1 MQGKLKKQGCVG
13 AEQFPNMCY
22 TVWEL
27 LFGNQPMMS
36 MSKHEQAMPVV
47 QGETLLYQQG
57 GQDERLPVGTPAWH
71 AWLNTART
79 FSFQS
84 ALGTFTA
91 RKEQASNK
99 RGGGYWRAYRKR
111 DGKLHQV
118 YLGKSEE
125 LTLDRLNAV
134 AAALA
139 GQDGVEGDE
148 REPGQPVLPG
158 QPGVTS
164 DGEHS
169 LRLSTGASWSPAE
182 RGDASA
188 SAARRSSTLPLP
200 LTSLLGRER
209 EVAAVCT
216 LLLRP
221 EVRLLTLTGT
231 GGVGKTRLALEIATK
246 VQRDFTDGV
255 SFISLAPIQDADLVL
270 PTIVQ
275 TLGLHGSSAQTPLEL
290 LQAALRE
297 QHLLLV
303 LDNFEQ
309 VAAAAPLL
317 IDLLAACSR
326 LKLLVT
332 SREVLHV
339 RGERVFEV
347 PPLALPDPKHL
358 PDCVTL
364 ARYGAVSLFLER
376 AREVQPSFELT
387 PEEAALI
394 AAICVR
400 LDGLPLAIELAAARL
415 KLLPLPALL
424 ERLQRR
430 LAVLTGGPRDVPA
443 RQHTLRDT
451 IAWSYD
457 LLSKEE
463 QRLFRL
469 CSIFVGG
476 GTLEAM
482 EAMYDALGGESAQVL
497 DGVSSLLDKHLL
509 LQASQDSLGQDERRL
524 LMLETI
530 REYGLEMLAES
541 QEMEAVR
548 QAHSAYYL
556 HLAEEAEAH
565 LFRAEQVRWFD
576 RLEREYDN
584 LRAALSWT
592 VEQAGSEEAG
602 QKGEIALRL
611 AGALVRYWAV
621 RGSLSEGL
629 SWLERV
635 LAATSRVPTPR
646 RIRALSGAAWLAFFL
661 GDGERAEVLCEEC
674 LQLYRAAREMRE
686 VQELAASLLWLGWLP
701 LTHGNDDEVRYLL
714 EESRALARN
723 KGDTRNLAYLL
734 HCLGMAAI
742 GQDNY
747 AEARSLLEESQR
759 YYREMENKQ
768 DLVWSFLYL
777 GQVAFAQGDAV
788 RADALV
794 EEGLEQAR
802 ATHYQMGVACS
813 SYLLGRLALAQRD
826 VTKARAFLEESLTI
840 FEAFG
845 LQSNIAQ
852 VLSWLAG
859 IALAQDERAK
869 AGSLCARSLALFQQM
884 DDKESIAH
892 CLQQWGCMVAR
903 RGDALRAAQLWGA
916 AETLGGVTRSWRSFD
931 LFTLFTTLG
940 EPADYE
946 RMVSDVRAELGE
958 QAFAAAWAEGRK
970 MTPEQA
976 IAAQGQPLVPDLPHT
991 KARTNQH
998 ESLAPPYPA
1007 DLTEREVEVLRLVA
1021 RGLTDAQV
1029 AESLVISPR
1038 TVNAHL
1044 RSIYSKLNI
1053 TSRHAATLF
1062 ALEHHLI

>member
-1 MQGKLKKQGCVG
+1 
-13 AEQFPNMCY
+13 MCY
-22 TVWEL
+22 TVWEPVCE
-27 LFGNQPMMS
+27 NQLKMNMS
-36 MSKHEQAMPVV
+36 NHEQTMPVV
-47 QGETLLYQQG
+47 QDDILIYQQG
-57 GQDERLPVGTPAWH
+57 GQDERLPVGTPAWY
-71 AWLNTART
+71 AWLSRAR
-79 FSFQS
+79 SFAFRS
-84 ALGTFTA
+84 ALGSFTA

-99 RGGGYWRAYRKR
+99 RGGEYWRAYRKR
-111 DGKLHQV
+111 NGKLHRV

-125 LTLDRLNAV
+125 VTLDRLNAV
-134 AAALA
+134 AVTLA
-139 GQDGVEGDE
+139 GQDAVDEDE
-148 REPGQPVLPG
+148 REPIQRSLHPATDVSQPP
-158 QPGVTS
+158 
-164 DGEHS
+164 
-169 LRLSTGASWSPAE
+169 
-182 RGDASA
+182 
-188 SAARRSSTLPLP
+188 ARRASTLPLP
-200 LTSLLGRER
+200 LTSLIGRER
-209 EVAAVCT
+209 EVAAAST
-216 LLLRP
+216 LLARP

-231 GGVGKTRLALEIATK
+231 GGVGKTRLALQIAAEL
-246 VQRDFTDGV
+246 QGSFTDGV
-255 SFISLAPIQDADLVL
+255 CFVSLAPIQDAALVL
-270 PTIVQ
+270 PTLVQ
-275 TLGLHGSSAQTPLEL
+275 ALGLQSSRAPLEL

-297 QHLLLV
+297 QYLLLV

-317 IDLLAACSR
+317 IDLLAACPR

-358 PDCVTL
+358 PDYATL
-364 ARYGAVSLFLER
+364 ARYGAVALFLER

-387 PEEAALI
+387 PEDAALI
-394 AAICVR
+394 AEICIR

-424 ERLQRR
+424 ERLERR

-457 LLSKEE
+457 LLSEE
-463 QRLFRL
+463 GQRLFRL
-469 CSIFVGG
+469 CSVFVGG
-476 GTLEAM
+476 STLEAM
-482 EAMYDALGGESAQVL
+482 EAMYAALGGENAQVL
-497 DGVSSLLDKHLL
+497 DGVASLLDKHLL
-509 LQASQDSLGQDERRL
+509 LQIRQDSPGQDERRL

-530 REYGLEMLAES
+530 REYGQEALAES
-541 QEMEAVR
+541 QEMGAAR
-548 QAHSAYYL
+548 QAHTAYYL
-556 HLAEEAEAH
+556 RLAEEAEAH
-565 LFRAEQVRWFD
+565 LFGAEQVRWFD
-576 RLEREYDN
+576 QLEREYDN
-584 LRAALSWT
+584 LRAALSWA

-602 QKGEIALRL
+602 QKGEITLRL
-611 AGALVRYWAV
+611 AGALVRYWAG

-629 SWLERV
+629 AWLERV
-635 LAATSRVPTPR
+635 LAATSRVPTPM

-661 GDGERAEVLCEEC
+661 GDVERAEVLCEAC
-674 LQLYRAAREMRE
+674 LQLYRAARETLAAARPVILSE
-686 VQELAASLLWLGWLP
+686 AKDLAASLLWLAWLP

-714 EESRALARN
+714 EESRALARD

-734 HCLGMAAI
+734 HFLGMAAI

-759 YYREMENKQ
+759 YYREMENRE

-794 EEGLEQAR
+794 EEGLEHAR
-802 ATHYQMGVACS
+802 ATHYQIGVACS
-813 SYLLGRLALAQRD
+813 SYLLGRFALAQSD
-826 VTKARAFLEESLTI
+826 ATKAHAFLEESLTI

-859 IALAQDERAK
+859 VALVQGERAK
-869 AGSLCARSLALFQQM
+869 AGPLCERSLALFRQM
-884 DDKESIAH
+884 DDKESIAR

-903 RGDALRAAQLWGA
+903 RGFLSDLPTRSVAAAERRWRSEYQEDATWAAQLWGA
-916 AETLGGVTRSWRSFD
+916 AETLGGATRSWRAFD
-931 LFTLFTTLG
+931 LFTLFTALG
-940 EPADYE
+940 EHADYE
-946 RMVSDVRAELGE
+946 RMRAAVRAELGE
-958 QAFAAAWAEGRK
+958 QAFAQALTEGRT

-976 IAAQGQPLVPDLPHT
+976 LSAQEHPALSSHPHASAEAGSQ
-991 KARTNQH
+991 KMPSPSFPNG
-998 ESLAPPYPA
+998 
-1007 DLTEREVEVLRLVA
+1007 LTEREVEVLRLVA

-1029 AESLVISPR
+1029 AQALIISPR

-1053 TSRHAATLF
+1053 TSRHATTLF